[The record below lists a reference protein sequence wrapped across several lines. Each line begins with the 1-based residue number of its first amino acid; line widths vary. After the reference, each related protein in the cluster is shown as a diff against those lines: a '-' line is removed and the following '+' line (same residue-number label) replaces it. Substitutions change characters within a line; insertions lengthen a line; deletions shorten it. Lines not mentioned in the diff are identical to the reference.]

1 MLAAGA
7 TQVLFAWPLAD
18 LMVLD
23 GLARTDRLIEIGT
36 VMARAATHSA
46 IFCIVFAPIAIL
58 IGEVQ
63 RLRGW
68 TYYTLAG
75 VLISLCGFAAEYAAE
90 NAAQP
95 TILNSYALMTFI
107 STGAVSGFFYWIVSG
122 QNAGRRRSVA
132 AIRVAS
138 RPDART
144 AETADDASGGGTQP
158 VMAHSTETN
167 ESRGD
172 DKLNQEAGTSDIE
185 NAPDES
191 KSTNPT
197 RPRTSVPSAGP
208 QIKERPPT
216 IGAETVGDRK
226 ADEEQGTG

>member
-95 TILNSYALMTFI
+95 TIVNTYALMAFVT
-107 STGAVSGFFYWIVSG
+107 TGAVSGFFYWIVSG
-122 QNAGRRRSVA
+122 RNAGRRRPRTP
-132 AIRVAS
+132 IRVAS
-138 RPDART
+138 GSGLDAGT
-144 AETADDASGGGTQP
+144 GETADDASGGGTQP

-216 IGAETVGDRK
+216 IVAETVGDRK
-226 ADEEQGTG
+226 ADEE